1 MARAFVYFSLMLM
14 FTHGVG
20 APALFLCLL
29 LPTLAHAQTR
39 VYVTGEFFAEAMQLS
54 RTTVSP
60 ELPDDLSDLV
70 NPENGVT
77 VGGGARIGAFFS
89 PVWSLEFGVD
99 AGKAI
104 GNERTRPFRNST
116 GPLLPLP
123 PLQFVARTSQQFTAA
138 SVLIGYHPVVR
149 GRLQPGFRGGVSFM
163 RAERQFT
170 MASVS
175 IETLTPTRPGGGVIV
190 PTLPTISIATS
201 LYSVV
206 NNGLTATL
214 AAEAAIDFTEHFGV
228 VPEIRAHAGGIGA
241 ILLRP
246 GVAVRWRW

>member
-1 MARAFVYFSLMLM
+1 MLKI
-14 FTHGVG
+14 TYGVA

-29 LPTLAHAQTR
+29 LPTLANAQTS

-60 ELPDDLSDLV
+60 ELADGVSDLV
-70 NPENGVT
+70 NPDDGVT
-77 VGGGARIGAFFS
+77 FGGGGRIGAFFS
-89 PVWSLEFGVD
+89 PVWSLEFGFD
-99 AGKAI
+99 AGKAV
-104 GNERTRPFRNST
+104 GDERTRSLGNST
-116 GPLLPLP
+116 GLPLP
-123 PLQFVARTSQQFTAA
+123 LPSLQFVARTTQQFTAA
-138 SVLIGYHPVVR
+138 SVLVGFHPVVR
-149 GRLQPGFRGGVSFM
+149 GRIQPGFRGGVSFM
-163 RAERQFT
+163 RAERQFAV
-170 MASVS
+170 ASIS
-175 IETLTPTRPGGGVIV
+175 IETLTPTRPGGGGVIL

-201 LYSVV
+201 QYAVV